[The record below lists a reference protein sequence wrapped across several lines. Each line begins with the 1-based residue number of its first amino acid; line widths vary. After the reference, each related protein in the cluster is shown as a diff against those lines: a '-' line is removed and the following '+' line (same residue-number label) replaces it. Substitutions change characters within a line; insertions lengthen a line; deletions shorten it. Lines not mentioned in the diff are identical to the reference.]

1 MQFQVPRKWIGADT
15 VFQSPE
21 VLRSHGGSCG
31 YLAGVSPL
39 HAQATLV
46 LAGLEGRYKNL
57 NRTTELNF
65 YTKKQSALS
74 TLNPQSAH
82 VFINHVFIK
91 SYQETEGKKW
101 VRN

>member
-1 MQFQVPRKWIGADT
+1 MVGLVGSLRVSADSMPKLPWCWQDWKGAIKILIEP
-15 VFQSPE
+15 QNKI
-21 VLRSHGGSCG
+21 L
-31 YLAGVSPL
+31 Y
-39 HAQATLV
+39 
-46 LAGLEGRYKNL
+46 
-57 NRTTELNF
+57 
-65 YTKKQSALS
+65 KKQVALS